1 MSTTAID
8 APRESERS
16 LVRLLQGLASS
27 RDRLRQPLGG
37 RATGLVIAVLLEALL
52 LLALL
57 TLGREPPLGAPKA
70 DTLTVIQLSDAQP
83 AASLAPRHAQEEAQ
97 RPDAPQPQPPPPEVH
112 KTEVE
117 PAVTIPLI
125 QVSPQPMAESDISK
139 PPSPPAPARR
149 KSTYGPP
156 SPGPSSD
163 DSERVPGS
171 GPNGEPLYAARWYR
185 EPYDDELRGY
195 LSTAQGPGWGLIAC
209 KTVADF
215 RVDDC
220 IGLGEYPQGSHIMRS
235 VLAAAWQFRVRPPRL
250 GGQSQVGSWV
260 RIRIDYT
267 SNRD

>member
-1 MSTTAID
+1 M
-8 APRESERS
+8 R
-16 LVRLLQGLASS
+16 GLASS
-27 RDRLRQPLGG
+27 RDRLRQPLSG
-37 RATGLVIAVLLEALL
+37 RATGLLIAVGLEVLL

-57 TLGREPPLGAPKA
+57 TLGRERPVGPPKT
-70 DTLTVIQLSDAQP
+70 DTLTVVQLSEAQP
-83 AASLAPRHAQEEAQ
+83 DAAQPERARQKTDMPR
-97 RPDAPQPQPPPPEVH
+97 PQPPEKIIRKPVVKPV
-112 KTEVE
+112 VS
-117 PAVTIPLI
+117 IPLM
-125 QVSPQPMAESDISK
+125 QVTPQQMATSDIAK
-139 PPSPPAPARR
+139 LPSPPAPSRS

-185 EPYDDELRGY
+185 EPYDNELSGY

-220 IGLGEYPQGSHIMRS
+220 IGLGEYPQGSNIMRA

-250 GGQSQVGSWV
+250 GGQSQVGAWV
-260 RIRIDYT
+260 RIRIDYGLK
-267 SNRD
+267 RD

>member
-1 MSTTAID
+1 M
-8 APRESERS
+8 R
-16 LVRLLQGLASS
+16 GLASS

-37 RATGLVIAVLLEALL
+37 RATGLIIAVLLEALL

-57 TLGREPPLGAPKA
+57 TLGREPLLAPPKA
-70 DTLTVIQLSDAQP
+70 DTLTVIALSDAEPDVLPNPQRAQKAAQP
-83 AASLAPRHAQEEAQ
+83 QQ
-97 RPDAPQPQPPPPEVH
+97 APQPLPEVR
-112 KTEVE
+112 KAEVK
-117 PAVTIPLI
+117 PAVAIPLI
-125 QVSPQPMAESDISK
+125 QVAPPQMAAPEIPK

-156 SPGPSSD
+156 SPGPSPD
-163 DSERVPGS
+163 DSERVAGS

-185 EPYDDELRGY
+185 EPYDNELRGY

-220 IGLGEYPQGSHIMRS
+220 IGLGEYPEGSHIMRS

-267 SNRD
+267 SKRD

>member
-1 MSTTAID
+1 M
-8 APRESERS
+8 R
-16 LVRLLQGLASS
+16 GLASS

-37 RATGLVIAVLLEALL
+37 RATGLIIAVVLEALL

-57 TLGREPPLGAPKA
+57 TLGRERALAPPTA
-70 DTLTVIQLSDAQP
+70 DALTVIQLSDVEPDASPEPRRAQ
-83 AASLAPRHAQEEAQ
+83 QEQ
-97 RPDAPQPQPPPPEVH
+97 RPDAPQPQPAPEVR
-112 KTEVE
+112 KAEVE
-117 PAVTIPLI
+117 PEVTIPLI
-125 QVSPQPMAESDISK
+125 QVSPQQMAAPDVPK

-185 EPYDDELRGY
+185 EPYDNELSGY

-220 IGLGEYPQGSHIMRS
+220 IGLGEYPEGSHIMRS

-267 SNRD
+267 SKRN

>member
-1 MSTTAID
+1 M
-8 APRESERS
+8 R
-16 LVRLLQGLASS
+16 GLASS
-27 RDRLRQPLGG
+27 RDRLRQPLSG
-37 RATGLVIAVLLEALL
+37 RATGFIIALCLEALL

-57 TLGREPPLGAPKA
+57 TLGRERPVGPPKT
-70 DTLTVIQLSDAQP
+70 DTLTVVQLSEDQ
-83 AASLAPRHAQEEAQ
+83 
-97 RPDAPQPQPPPPEVH
+97 PDATQPERARQKTDVLRPQPPQKVIRKPVVKPV
-112 KTEVE
+112 VS
-117 PAVTIPLI
+117 IPLM
-125 QVSPQPMAESDISK
+125 QVTPQQMATSDIAK
-139 PPSPPAPARR
+139 LPSPPAPSRS

-185 EPYDDELRGY
+185 EPYDNELSGY

-220 IGLGEYPQGSHIMRS
+220 IGLGEYPQGSNIMRA

-250 GGQSQVGSWV
+250 GGTSQVGAWV
-260 RIRIDYT
+260 RIRIDYGLK
-267 SNRD
+267 RD

>member
-1 MSTTAID
+1 M
-8 APRESERS
+8 R
-16 LVRLLQGLASS
+16 GLASS

-37 RATGLVIAVLLEALL
+37 RATGLLIAVGLEVLL

-57 TLGREPPLGAPKA
+57 TLGRERPVGPPKT
-70 DTLTVIQLSDAQP
+70 DTLTVVQLSEAQP
-83 AASLAPRHAQEEAQ
+83 DAAQPERARQKTDMPR
-97 RPDAPQPQPPPPEVH
+97 PQPPEKIIRKPVVKPV
-112 KTEVE
+112 VS
-117 PAVTIPLI
+117 IPLM
-125 QVSPQPMAESDISK
+125 QVTPQQMATSDIAK
-139 PPSPPAPARR
+139 LPSPPAPSRS

-185 EPYDDELRGY
+185 EPYDNELSGY

-220 IGLGEYPQGSHIMRS
+220 IGLGEYPQGSNIMRA

-250 GGQSQVGSWV
+250 GGQSQVGAWV
-260 RIRIDYT
+260 RIRIDYGLK
-267 SNRD
+267 RD